1 MADDADQAEATV
13 AAFFQ
18 AIRAGDR
25 AQVQRSLAAQP
36 ALIAARDPQGVSAP
50 LVALYSGEPDIA
62 ELLAEAGAPLD
73 VFAAAALGR
82 VERLSALLAAD
93 PALAHAVAA
102 DGFSPLGLASFFGQ
116 AEAAHRLLE
125 AGADPNR
132 VSQNAMRV
140 APLHSAVAAQQ
151 LAISED
157 LLRHGADVNATQADD
172 FTPLHEAAQN
182 GQLAM
187 IELLLAHG
195 ADPNRFSQ
203 NAMRVAPLHSAVA
216 AQHLDIS
223 EDLLRQGANVNA
235 AQADD
240 FTPLHEAAQNGQL
253 AMIELLLANGADPS
267 ARKSDGQTPLDVA
280 EAHGQTA
287 SAELLCRLAG
297 G

>member
-1 MADDADQAEATV
+1 MADDEDQAEATV
-13 AAFFQ
+13 AAFFR

-25 AQVQRSLAAQP
+25 AQVERALAAQP

-50 LVALYSGEPDIA
+50 LVALYHGEPVIA
-62 ELLAEAGAPLD
+62 ALLAEAGAPLD
-73 VFAAAALGR
+73 VFDAAALGR

-93 PALAHAVAA
+93 PTLAHAVAA
-102 DGFSPLGLASFFGQ
+102 DGFSPLGLAAFFGQ

-132 VSQNAMRV
+132 ASQNAMRV

-157 LLRHGADVNATQADD
+157 LLQHGAD
-172 FTPLHEAAQN
+172 
-182 GQLAM
+182 
-187 IELLLAHG
+187 
-195 ADPNRFSQ
+195 
-203 NAMRVAPLHSAVA
+203 
-216 AQHLDIS
+216 
-223 EDLLRQGANVNA
+223 VNA

-253 AMIELLLANGADPS
+253 TMIELLLAHGADPT

-287 SAELLCRLAG
+287 AAEALRRLAG